1 MILNFFACHP
11 FKSSS
16 CTRKGIH
23 FIPFIA
29 HDKNFFIFSLFL
41 SSSLSSEIFFRL
53 HCLRLLLNVFRLF
66 LSYFPLLKIILMKT
80 VFSCCIVRCF
90 VCCIIFSF
98 EWIEIQRW
106 KERESQCFSRWSCE
120 FVSMNI
126 SRLRISWTH
135 SREGEERV
143 AFLLRIQMMFVQS
156 GTKNVKQYTERERE
170 KKRKNTIEYYS
181 TLSVDPGI
189 QAPWRVVYL

>member
-1 MILNFFACHP
+1 MTKIFL
-11 FKSSS
+11 
-16 CTRKGIH
+16 
-23 FIPFIA
+23 
-29 HDKNFFIFSLFL
+29 FSLSFFL
-41 SSSLSSEIFFRL
+41 PLFQVRFSFVFTVWDYCWMSSGF
-53 HCLRLLLNVFRLF
+53 F